1 IVALQGPRAAELLAR
16 ATGQEVP
23 ALQMYASAACQIAG
37 HVVCC
42 MRRSYTGEL
51 GYLLRT
57 APAALP
63 EVWNVLW
70 AHREVCKV
78 QAVGL
83 EMLDVARIEAGIP
96 VYGRDMTEETIPVEA
111 NLEAAL
117 SYTKGC
123 YIGQEVIAR
132 IEARGHVNRKLVG
145 LLLDDTRLPEPGAK
159 IVSPQREVGWITSSA
174 YSPARLQNIA
184 LGYVR
189 REVVT
194 PGTPLEVRTQDSSLH
209 ATVADL
215 PFYTPQG

>member
-1 IVALQGPRAAELLAR
+1 
-16 ATGQEVP
+16 
-23 ALQMYASAACQIAG
+23 
-37 HVVCC
+37 
-42 MRRSYTGEL
+42 
-51 GYLLRT
+51 
-57 APAALP
+57 
-63 EVWNVLW
+63 
-70 AHREVCKV
+70 
-78 QAVGL
+78 
-83 EMLDVARIEAGIP
+83 MLDVARIEAGIP

-174 YSPARLQNIA
+174 YSPARQQNIA